1 MPSSCCGQSS
11 QAADKLAKKS
21 NVSPEIDE
29 LMNSIEQDFLSQI
42 SGQNQTNHN
51 HKSKGGNANL
61 NEPTSSLDIEKHE
74 EKIYQLDCALGIEKI
89 TSNMGKFEEMNKKF
103 NALLEK
109 QLPGQ
114 KKEFLKFFRKSSQ
127 LASALKQNKDFV
139 SIVFPFYN
147 LTLLFFWHF
156 DFL

>member
-1 MPSSCCGQSS
+1 VSGSHNDPSSSCCGQSS
-11 QAADKLAKKS
+11 QTADKLAKRP

-29 LMNSIEQDFLSQI
+29 LMNSIEQDFLNQI

-51 HKSKGGNANL
+51 HKSKGNSANH
-61 NEPTSSLDIEKHE
+61 NEPNSSLDIEKHE

-89 TSNMGKFEEMNKKF
+89 TSNMGKFDEMNKKF
-103 NALLEK
+103 NALLENSK
-109 QLPGQ
+109 ILPGQ

-139 SIVFPFYN
+139 SI
-147 LTLLFFWHF
+147 FF
-156 DFL
+156 